1 MSKEKLIPI
10 IKGGSVMQWR
20 SNPHPISDFSDWKT
34 DKRIELRPDFQRK
47 EVWSR
52 RAQIMLI
59 DTILKNIPMPKLYI
73 QAVIR
78 ENVTYRSVIDGQQR
92 LTAIFAFIKGDFKL
106 SKPYIGEFDDKNFAD
121 LPKQEQEK
129 FLAYQLDT
137 NEVVNATEEEIRELY
152 SRVNKYIV
160 PLNQQELRRAD
171 FPGDFLNLCE
181 ELALLP
187 YFEDSKVFSV
197 SSRRR
202 MGDVEYISEL
212 LSILISGPQNK
223 KETLDDFYL
232 DYSIWEPESMKN
244 TQNQFEK
251 IIEDLLLIFPPEL
264 FPISN
269 KRFRQKA
276 DFYSLFAAIYE
287 LQLEGYS
294 IIEKDLILLRKDL
307 ELLDIH
313 INPHSNGV
321 FSEYAIKCVSEA
333 NTIGSRTWRKNIL
346 KSILSG
352 TYFGKVPDKQTR
364 ELFKEILIALNL
376 SDNRDC
382 QHYPECPLCHKVIMN
397 YDIVTWQKTAKQFQL
412 ENAFFVHKDCIS
424 RSDYLIHDTKD

>member
-1 MSKEKLIPI
+1 MSKLKLMSI
-10 IKGGSVMQWR
+10 IKGGSVMRWR
-20 SNPHPISDFSDWKT
+20 SNPHPISDFCDWKT
-34 DKRIELRPDFQRK
+34 AERIELRPDFQRK

-78 ENVTYRSVIDGQQR
+78 EKITFRSVIDGQQR
-92 LTAIFAFIKGDFKL
+92 LTAIFAFIKGDFTL
-106 SKPYIGEFDDKNFAD
+106 SKPYTGEFIDKNFED
-121 LPKQEQEK
+121 LPTQEQDL

-137 NEVVNATEEEIRELY
+137 NEVTDATEEEIRELY

-171 FPGDFLNLCE
+171 FPGDFLSLCE

-202 MGDVEYISEL
+202 MADVEYISEL

-223 KETLDDFYL
+223 KETLDNFYL
-232 DYSIWEPESMKN
+232 DFSVWDPESMKS
-244 TQNQFEK
+244 TQTHFEEILK
-251 IIEDLLLIFPPEL
+251 DLELIFPNEL

-269 KRFRQKA
+269 KRFCQKA
-276 DFYSLFAAIYE
+276 DFYSLFAAIHE

-294 IIEKDLILLRKDL
+294 IMDKDLTLLRNDL
-307 ELLDIH
+307 KILDMH
-313 INPHSNGV
+313 INPHSTGI
-321 FSEYAIKCVSEA
+321 FSDYAIKCVSEA
-333 NTIGSRTWRKNIL
+333 NTVGSRTWRKNVL

-352 TYFGKVPDKQTR
+352 TYIEKVPDKQTL
-364 ELFKEILIALNL
+364 ELFKEMLIALDL
-376 SDNRDC
+376 IGDPGDC
-382 QHYPECPLCHKVIMN
+382 HIYPECPLCHNEIID
-397 YDIVTWQKTAKQFQL
+397 YDIVTWHNTADQFQL
-412 ENAFFVHKDCIS
+412 ENAVFVHKDCIS
-424 RSDYLIHDTKD
+424 HSDYLILDT